1 MKIVAIMPC
10 RNSGWVLGLS
20 ARALLQWVDELIV
33 LNHASTDDT
42 PHILGEISTETRRLW
57 WFTQPET
64 GWPEMEHRQELLRRA
79 RLSGATHIVT
89 VDDDEVL
96 TGNLVPT
103 IRETIAA
110 IPEGH
115 TLQLPWL
122 CLRGDVNTVHADGIW
137 GSAYASVAWQDDPRC
152 HWSSAERGGYQYHHR
167 HPMGRALVPQMM
179 SRRQGGLFH
188 LQMVDDRRLRAKQ
201 YLYQL
206 KDRLN
211 PTRERPTAQS
221 VRDYYSPAVYG
232 KSATDP
238 GPVILAEVPPE
249 WWAPYAPL
257 MQHLHLGGE
266 PWQLDEC
273 RRVLRENPGIEVGL
287 DNFGLEM

>member
-1 MKIVAIMPC
+1 MKMRIIAIC
-10 RNSGWVLGLS
+10 RAETLAGCSACPRGRCSSGWTS
-20 ARALLQWVDELIV
+20 SSCWTTP
-33 LNHASTDDT
+33 STDDT
-42 PHILGEISTETRRLW
+42 SEIVAEMREIGHRIVGLRCEGSE
-57 WFTQPET
+57 
-64 GWPEMEHRQELLRRA
+64 WPEMEHRQMLLQDARR
-79 RLSGATHIVT
+79 RGTHIVT

-122 CLRGDVNTVHADGIW
+122 CLRGDVNTVHAGGIW

-167 HPMGRALVPQMM
+167 HPMGRRARRQMM
-179 SRRQGGLFH
+179 SRRRGGLFH

-221 VRDYYSPAVYG
+221 VRITTRRRSTAKRPP
-232 KSATDP
+232 T
-238 GPVILAEVPPE
+238 LA
-249 WWAPYAPL
+249 
-257 MQHLHLGGE
+257 
-266 PWQLDEC
+266 
-273 RRVLRENPGIEVGL
+273 R
-287 DNFGLEM
+287 